1 MEKRGIVIRD
11 AIYDQ
16 LSCYFDLDH
25 SGTIYIASFCNFLRD
40 PQSQTFNF
48 FKLNPAVLSAH
59 ITDYIRNCMA
69 SRPEQL
75 EVLENEIKKEIIKA
89 KNKEKENVKKEDDI
103 VNLEGSL
110 PAEQTD
116 QMPIDLLLTE

>member
-1 MEKRGIVIRD
+1 
-11 AIYDQ
+11 
-16 LSCYFDLDH
+16 
-25 SGTIYIASFCNFLRD
+25 
-40 PQSQTFNF
+40 
-48 FKLNPAVLSAH
+48 
-59 ITDYIRNCMA
+59 MA

-89 KNKEKENVKKEDDI
+89 KNKEKENFKKEDDI

-116 QMPIDLLLTE
+116 QMPVDLLLTE

>member
-1 MEKRGIVIRD
+1 
-11 AIYDQ
+11 
-16 LSCYFDLDH
+16 
-25 SGTIYIASFCNFLRD
+25 
-40 PQSQTFNF
+40 
-48 FKLNPAVLSAH
+48 
-59 ITDYIRNCMA
+59 MA

-89 KNKEKENVKKEDDI
+89 KNKEKENFKKEDDI

-116 QMPIDLLLTE
+116 KMPVDLLLTE